1 MGKLL
6 LKKNNNGI
14 TVLKWKD
21 ERDILFLS
29 SENSSEMVN
38 TKTKQKFCRKLKMI
52 VKYNIG
58 KTAIDLSNKMSA

>member
-38 TKTKQKFCRKLKMI
+38 TKTKQKFYRKLKII